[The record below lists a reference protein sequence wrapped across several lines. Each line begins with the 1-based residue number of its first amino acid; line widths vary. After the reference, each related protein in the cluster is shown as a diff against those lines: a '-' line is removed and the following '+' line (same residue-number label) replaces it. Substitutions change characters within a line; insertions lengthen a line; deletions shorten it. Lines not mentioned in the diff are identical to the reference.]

1 MGKTVQH
8 VLVVGFALFALYFGA
23 GNLIYPPAV
32 GNVAGDQWL
41 PALLGFCLT
50 GVILPLLAVVAIYN
64 TGGTMKALTQPMGAW
79 FYKVFNTVLMVCIG
93 MCLTI
98 PRMAATTHEIGVTSF
113 APNMPQFVSVA
124 VFFVICFYFAIDP
137 ANVIDRI
144 GKWLTPVLVLILL
157 VIIGKGIFTPIGE
170 IADTGAT
177 GQFSSAVI
185 TAYQTG
191 DVGTGILVA
200 PIFLAAVLNYGY
212 RNKAFKKVAWG
223 GILIAMI
230 ALIVVYGGLLYIG
243 ATSSSL
249 LPDTASSTELLSSI
263 VGIALGDFG
272 KYALALAIIL
282 ACLTSAIGV
291 MAIAAEFLNELTK
304 NMLGYKSW
312 VGVIAIIGT
321 VIGSLGVNKI
331 GEFTT
336 PILLIIYPPI
346 IVLVLLGVMDRF
358 VPNAGAYRGA
368 MTLTFFVSIIE
379 TTASYGYSI
388 PGLTSFVYHLPFQSI
403 GFAWVI
409 PSIAGFVVGAIFHK
423 LFKWNSPVKHTFE
436 QAELKEGETL

>member
-1 MGKTVQH
+1 MGKGSQH

-32 GNVAGDQWL
+32 GNGAGEQWF

-64 TGGTMKALTQPMGAW
+64 TGGTMKALTSPMGDW
-79 FYKVFNTVLMVCIG
+79 FYKAFNTVLMVCIG

-113 APNMPQFVSVA
+113 APNMPQFVSVV
-124 VFFVICFYFAIDP
+124 VFFAICFYFAIDP
-137 ANVIDRI
+137 LNVIDKI

-170 IADTGAT
+170 ITDTGAT

-212 RNKAFKKVAWG
+212 RGKAFKKIAWG
-223 GILIAMI
+223 GILVAMI

-243 ATSSSL
+243 ATSSAL
-249 LPDTASSTELLSSI
+249 LSGTTSSTELLSSI
-263 VGIALGDFG
+263 VGIALGSFG
-272 KYALALAIIL
+272 KYALAIAIIL

-312 VGVIAIIGT
+312 VGIIAIIGT
-321 VIGSLGVNKI
+321 VIGSLGVDKI

-336 PILLIIYPPI
+336 PILLIIYPPV

-368 MTLTFFVSIIE
+368 MLLTFFISIIE
-379 TTASYGYSI
+379 TVASYGYSI
-388 PGLTSFVYHLPFQSI
+388 PVLTSFVYHLPFQSS
-403 GFAWVI
+403 GFAWVVPAI
-409 PSIAGFVVGAIFHK
+409 IGFIVGAVFHK
-423 LFKWNSPVKHTFE
+423 LFKWKSPVKHTFE
-436 QAELKEGETL
+436 QLELKEGESI